1 MFTVLAV
8 SWFLIDT
15 LSLPY
20 SLLLSEPS
28 SSVTPQ
34 TFISQLVFPPL
45 LSVSSSHT
53 LPQRHIILLCTDV
66 TFETAELTGSLLWSL
81 LDISSWH
88 PFWQCRDDTM
98 FYSCSTGVKGLLWDW
113 GCIVHQRQ
121 IFGFLLLPLQSLS
134 SSKSLTL
141 SKN

>member
-1 MFTVLAV
+1 MISDRYLVLAILTP
-8 SWFLIDT
+8 LIWT
-15 LSLPY
+15 K
-20 SLLLSEPS
+20 LLCNPS
-28 SSVTPQ
+28 NFYFTI
-34 TFISQLVFPPL
+34 TVFPPL